1 MNKILELIKIGD
13 VAVSEQKV
21 VETTPI
27 SSPDDK
33 EESKPEKESTSTKKS
48 KSKKQSRGI
57 GRAELQKDEEDKEL
71 NSFKENIFV
80 VFVECETPGNVGFLA
95 RTMANFGLKN
105 LVLINPPTLTKEAY
119 YQATHGKY
127 IVENAK
133 IYKTLDEFYQSQRI
147 DFKVA
152 STGMA
157 GGSYNLSRIPIK
169 PEELG
174 KTLNISNKIA
184 ILFGRE
190 GNGLTNKE
198 IEESDICVSIPT
210 DPTYPIM
217 NISHAAA
224 IIFYELFKNKHDF
237 GVKGLEE
244 SSGLEKEYLLKDM
257 QDLINSLDI
266 PDHKKRTGMK
276 SFKNI
281 INRAFITG
289 REAHTLKGI
298 LRRLKNKIGEK

>member
-1 MNKILELIKIGD
+1 MIKIGD
-13 VAVSEQKV
+13 AAVSEEKV
-21 VETTPI
+21 VETTTMA
-27 SSPDDK
+27 SP
-33 EESKPEKESTSTKKS
+33 ESKKESKSEKKSTSTKKA
-48 KSKKQSRGI
+48 KSKTQSRGT
-57 GRAELQKDEEDKEL
+57 GRVKLLRQKEEEEISL
-71 NSFKENIFV
+71 FKENIYI
-80 VFVECETPGNVGFLA
+80 VFVECETPGNIGFLA

-105 LVLINPPTLTKEAY
+105 LVLINPPTLTNEAY

-127 IVENAK
+127 IVKNAK
-133 IYKTLDEFYQSQRI
+133 IYPTLDEFYQSQRI

-157 GGSYNLSRIPIK
+157 GGSYNLSRIPLK

-174 KTLNISNKIA
+174 KSMNVSNKIA

-198 IEESDICVSIPT
+198 IDDCDICVSIPT

-237 GVKGLEE
+237 GVEGLSE
-244 SSGLEKEYLLKDM
+244 SSDLEKEYLQKDM
-257 QDLINSLDI
+257 NALIDSLDI
-266 PDHKKRTGMK
+266 PEHKKKNGKKT
-276 SFKNI
+276 FNNI
-281 INRAFITG
+281 ISRAFITG

-298 LRRLKNKIGEK
+298 LRRLKNKIGEQ

>member
-1 MNKILELIKIGD
+1 MIKIGD
-13 VAVSEQKV
+13 VAVDEQKV
-21 VETTPI
+21 VETASM
-27 SSPDDK
+27 SSPEKK
-33 EESKPEKESTSTKKS
+33 EESNSEKESTSTKKS
-48 KSKKQSRGI
+48 KAKKQARGTA
-57 GRAELQKDEEDKEL
+57 RVKLVREKEEEGINL
-71 NSFKENIFV
+71 FKENIYV
-80 VFVECETPGNVGFLA
+80 VFVECETPGNIGFLA

-105 LVLINPPTLTKEAY
+105 LVLINPPTLTNEAY

-127 IVENAK
+127 IVESAK
-133 IYKTLDEFYQSQRI
+133 IYPTLDDFYQSQRI

-174 KTLNISNKIA
+174 KSINVSNKTA

-190 GNGLTNKE
+190 GDGLSNKE
-198 IEESDICVSIPT
+198 IGDCDICVSIPT

-237 GVKGLEE
+237 GVKGLDE
-244 SSGLEKEYLLKDM
+244 STDLEKEYLVKDM
-257 QDLINSLDI
+257 KELIDSLDI
-266 PDHKKRTGMK
+266 PDHKKRNGLKT
-276 SFKNI
+276 FNNI
-281 INRAFITG
+281 ISRAFITG
-289 REAHTLKGI
+289 REAHTFKGI
-298 LRRLKNKIGEK
+298 LRRLKIKLGEE

>member
-1 MNKILELIKIGD
+1 MELIKIGD
-13 VAVSEQKV
+13 AAVSEEKV
-21 VETTPI
+21 VETTTMN
-27 SSPDDK
+27 SPENK
-33 EESKPEKESTSTKKS
+33 EESKTEKKSTSTKKA
-48 KSKKQSRGI
+48 KSKTQSRGSAKAKLI
-57 GRAELQKDEEDKEL
+57 REKEEKEL
-71 NSFKENIFV
+71 NLFKENIYI

-105 LVLINPPTLTKEAY
+105 LILINPTKLTNEAY

-133 IYKTLDEFYQSQRI
+133 IYQSLDEFYQSQRI

-157 GGSYNLSRIPIK
+157 GGSYNLSRIPIR

-174 KTLNISNKIA
+174 KSMNVSNKIA

-190 GNGLTNKE
+190 GDGLTNKE
-198 IEESDICVSIPT
+198 ISDCDICVSIPT

-224 IIFYELFKNKHDF
+224 IIFYELFKNKHDYA
-237 GVKGLEE
+237 VEGLSE
-244 SSGLEKEYLLKDM
+244 SSNLEKDYLQKDM
-257 QDLINSLDI
+257 NDLIDSLDI
-266 PDHKKRTGMK
+266 PEHKKKNAKKT
-276 SFKNI
+276 FNNI
-281 INRAFITG
+281 ISTAFIT
-289 REAHTLKGI
+289 RPEAFTLKGM
-298 LRRLKNKIGEK
+298 LFMGF

>member
-1 MNKILELIKIGD
+1 MIKIGD
-13 VAVSEQKV
+13 AAVSEQKV
-21 VETTPI
+21 VETTSM
-27 SSPDDK
+27 SSPEKK
-33 EESKPEKESTSTKKS
+33 EESKSEEKSTSTKKAS
-48 KSKKQSRGI
+48 SKKQSRGT
-57 GRAELQKDEEDKEL
+57 GRVKLIREKEEQEISL
-71 NSFKENIFV
+71 FKENIYV
-80 VFVECETPGNVGFLA
+80 VFVECETPGNIGFLA

-105 LVLINPPTLTKEAY
+105 LVLINPPTLTNEAY

-133 IYKTLDEFYQSQRI
+133 IFPTLDEFYQSKRI

-174 KTLNISNKIA
+174 KSINVSNKTA

-198 IEESDICVSIPT
+198 IENCDICVSIPT

-244 SSGLEKEYLLKDM
+244 SSDLEKEYLIKDM
-257 QDLINSLDI
+257 EELIEYLDI
-266 PDHKKRTGMK
+266 PDHKKRNGLKT
-276 SFKNI
+276 FNNI
-281 INRAFITG
+281 VSRAFITG

-298 LRRLKNKIGEK
+298 LRRLKMKLGEQ

>member
-1 MNKILELIKIGD
+1 MIKIGD
-13 VAVSEQKV
+13 AAVSEEKI
-21 VETTPI
+21 VETTLN
-27 SSPDDK
+27 SPEIK
-33 EESKPEKESTSTKKS
+33 QEKKSTSKK
-48 KSKKQSRGI
+48 KSKKQSRGTKI
-57 GRAELQKDEEDKEL
+57 AKGPEDESKKEL
-71 NSFKENIFV
+71 SNFKNNIYI
-80 VFVECETPGNVGFLA
+80 VFVECETPGNIGFLA

-105 LVLINPPTLTKEAY
+105 LILINPPALTPEAF

-133 IYKTLDEFYQSQRI
+133 IYNSLDEFYQSLKI

-152 STGMA
+152 STGVA
-157 GGSYNLSRIPIK
+157 GGSYNLSRIPIR

-174 KTLNISNKIA
+174 KTINTNNKTA

-190 GNGLTNKE
+190 GNGLTNEE
-198 IEESDICVSIPT
+198 IEECDICVSIPT
-210 DPTYPIM
+210 DPTYPIL

-224 IIFYELFKNKHDF
+224 IIFYELFKNAHAYP
-237 GVKGLEE
+237 VEGLEE
-244 SSGLEKEYLLKDM
+244 STAIEKEHVLKDM
-257 QDLINSLDI
+257 YDLIDSLDI
-266 PDHKKRTGMK
+266 PEHKKKNGFK

-298 LRRLKNKIGEK
+298 LRRLKMKIGKQ

>member
-1 MNKILELIKIGD
+1 MIKIGD
-13 VAVSEQKV
+13 AAVSEEKV
-21 VETTPI
+21 VETTTMA
-27 SSPDDK
+27 SP
-33 EESKPEKESTSTKKS
+33 ESKKESKSEKKSTSTKKA
-48 KSKKQSRGI
+48 KSKTQSRGT
-57 GRAELQKDEEDKEL
+57 GRVKLLRQKEEEEISL
-71 NSFKENIFV
+71 FKENIYI
-80 VFVECETPGNVGFLA
+80 VFVECETPGNIGFLA

-105 LVLINPPTLTKEAY
+105 LVLINPPTLTNEAY

-133 IYKTLDEFYQSQRI
+133 IYPTLDEFYQSQRI

-157 GGSYNLSRIPIK
+157 GGSYNLSRIPLK

-174 KTLNISNKIA
+174 KSMNVSNKIA

-198 IEESDICVSIPT
+198 IDDCDICVSIPT

-237 GVKGLEE
+237 GVEGLSE
-244 SSGLEKEYLLKDM
+244 SSDLEKEYLQKDM
-257 QDLINSLDI
+257 NALIDSLDI
-266 PDHKKRTGMK
+266 PEHKKKNGKKT
-276 SFKNI
+276 FNNI
-281 INRAFITG
+281 ISRAFITG

-298 LRRLKNKIGEK
+298 LRRLKNKIGEQ

>member
-1 MNKILELIKIGD
+1 MIEIGD
-13 VAVSEQKV
+13 TAVSEQQV
-21 VETTPI
+21 VDTAAM
-27 SSPDDK
+27 SSPK
-33 EESKPEKESTSTKKS
+33 NEEKPEAEKKSTSTKKS
-48 KSKKQSRGI
+48 KPKTQSRGT
-57 GRAELQKDEEDKEL
+57 GRVKLTREQEENEV
-71 NSFKENIFV
+71 NHFKENIYI

-105 LVLINPPTLTKEAY
+105 LILINPPKLTNEAY

-133 IYKTLDEFYQSQRI
+133 IYGSLDEFYQSQRI

-157 GGSYNLSRIPIK
+157 GGSYNLSRIPVT
-169 PEELG
+169 PDELG
-174 KTLNISNKIA
+174 KRLNASNKIA

-237 GVKGLEE
+237 SVIGLEE
-244 SSGLEKEYLLKDM
+244 STALEKEYLLKDM
-257 QDLINSLDI
+257 HDLIESLDI
-266 PDHKKRTGMK
+266 PDHKKKNGLK
-276 SFKNI
+276 AFKNI
-281 INRAFITG
+281 INSAFITG

-298 LRRLKNKIGEK
+298 LRRLKVKIGEE

>member
-1 MNKILELIKIGD
+1 MIKISD
-13 VAVSEQKV
+13 TAVSEQKV
-21 VETTPI
+21 VDTSTI
-27 SSPDDK
+27 SSPENK
-33 EESKPEKESTSTKKS
+33 EESAAEKKSASTKKS
-48 KSKKQSRGI
+48 KDKTQSRGTARI
-57 GRAELQKDEEDKEL
+57 KLTREQEEKEVIQ
-71 NSFKENIFV
+71 FKENIYV
-80 VFVECETPGNVGFLA
+80 VFVECETPGNIGFLA

-105 LVLINPPTLTKEAY
+105 LILINPPKLTDEAY

-133 IYKTLDEFYQSQRI
+133 IYKTLDEFYQSQRM

-169 PEELG
+169 PDELG
-174 KTLNISNKIA
+174 KSLNVSNKIA

-190 GNGLTNKE
+190 GNGLTNNE
-198 IEESDICVSIPT
+198 IDDCDICVSIPT

-244 SSGLEKEYLLKDM
+244 SSGLEKEYLIKDM
-257 QDLINSLDI
+257 EELIGSLDI
-266 PDHKKRTGMK
+266 PEHKKKNGLKTFR
-276 SFKNI
+276 NI

-298 LRRLKNKIGEK
+298 LRRLKNKVNNEEN

>member
-1 MNKILELIKIGD
+1 MIKIGD
-13 VAVSEQKV
+13 TAVSEQKV
-21 VETTPI
+21 VETTTMTPEE
-27 SSPDDK
+27 PK
-33 EESKPEKESTSTKKS
+33 EESTSEKQSTSTKKS
-48 KSKKQSRGI
+48 KHKAQSRGTVRSKI
-57 GRAELQKDEEDKEL
+57 VKEQEDEEVSL
-71 NSFKENIFV
+71 FKENIYI
-80 VFVECETPGNVGFLA
+80 VFVECETPGNIGFLA

-105 LVLINPPTLTKEAY
+105 LVLINPPTLTNDAY

-133 IYKTLDEFYQSQRI
+133 IFPTLDEFYQSQRI

-157 GGSYNLSRIPIK
+157 GGSYNLSRIPLK

-174 KTLNISNKIA
+174 KSMNVSNKIA

-224 IIFYELFKNKHDF
+224 IIFYELFKNKHEF
-237 GVKGLEE
+237 GVEGLNE
-244 SSGLEKEYLLKDM
+244 STDLEKDYLLKDM
-257 QDLINSLDI
+257 SDLIDSLEI
-266 PDHKKRTGMK
+266 PDHKKRNGLKT
-276 SFKNI
+276 FNNI
-281 INRAFITG
+281 ISRAFITS
-289 REAHTLKGI
+289 REAHTFKGI

>member
-1 MNKILELIKIGD
+1 MIKIGD
-13 VAVSEQKV
+13 VAVSEEKV
-21 VETTPI
+21 VETTAI
-27 SSPDDK
+27 ASP
-33 EESKPEKESTSTKKS
+33 EEKSEEKNEKQSTSTKKA
-48 KSKKQSRGI
+48 KSKTQSRGT
-57 GRAELQKDEEDKEL
+57 GRVKLIRKKEDEAINLFKD
-71 NSFKENIFV
+71 NIYI
-80 VFVECETPGNVGFLA
+80 VFVECETPGNIGFLA

-105 LVLINPPTLTKEAY
+105 LVLINPPTLTNEAY

-157 GGSYNLSRIPIK
+157 GGSYNLSRIPLR
-169 PEELG
+169 PEQLG
-174 KTLNISNKIA
+174 ESMNVSNKIA

-190 GNGLTNKE
+190 GDGLTNKE
-198 IEESDICVSIPT
+198 IEDCDICVSIPT

-237 GVKGLEE
+237 GVEGVSQ
-244 SSGLEKEYLLKDM
+244 SSGLEKEYLIKDM
-257 QDLINSLDI
+257 NSLIDSLDI
-266 PDHKKRTGMK
+266 PEHKKKNGKKTFR
-276 SFKNI
+276 NI
-281 INRAFITG
+281 ISRAFITG
-289 REAHTLKGI
+289 RESHTLKGI
-298 LRRLKNKIGEK
+298 LRRLNNKIGEQ

>member
-1 MNKILELIKIGD
+1 MELIKIGD
-13 VAVSEQKV
+13 AAVSEEKV
-21 VETTPI
+21 VETTAMA
-27 SSPDDK
+27 SPEEK
-33 EESKPEKESTSTKKS
+33 EESNAEKKSTSTKKA
-48 KSKKQSRGI
+48 KSKPQSRGSARVKLI
-57 GRAELQKDEEDKEL
+57 REKEDAETSL
-71 NSFKENIFV
+71 FKENIYI
-80 VFVECETPGNVGFLA
+80 VFVECETPGNIGFLA

-105 LVLINPPTLTKEAY
+105 LVLINPPTLTNDAY

-152 STGMA
+152 STGTV

-174 KTLNISNKIA
+174 KSLNVSNKIA

-190 GNGLTNKE
+190 GDGLSNKE
-198 IEESDICVSIPT
+198 MGDCDICVSIPT

-224 IIFYELFKNKHDF
+224 IIFYELFKNKHEF
-237 GVKGLEE
+237 GVEGLNE
-244 SSGLEKEYLLKDM
+244 STELEKDYLLKDM
-257 QDLINSLDI
+257 KEMIDYLDI
-266 PDHKKRTGMK
+266 PDHKKRNGLKT
-276 SFKNI
+276 FNNI
-281 INRAFITG
+281 ISRAFITS
-289 REAHTLKGI
+289 REAHTFKGI
-298 LRRLKNKIGEK
+298 LRRLKNKMGEQ

>member
-1 MNKILELIKIGD
+1 MIEIGD
-13 VAVSEQKV
+13 AAVDEQKV
-21 VETTPI
+21 VETQPI
-27 SSPDDK
+27 SSAEKK
-33 EESKPEKESTSTKKS
+33 EESTPEKKSTSTKKS
-48 KSKKQSRGI
+48 KSKVQSRGTV
-57 GRAELQKDEEDKEL
+57 REQLTKEQEEKETKMFKD
-71 NSFKENIFV
+71 NIYI
-80 VFVECETPGNVGFLA
+80 VFVECETPGNIGFLA

-105 LVLINPPTLTKEAY
+105 LVLINPPTLTNEAY

-157 GGSYNLSRIPIK
+157 GGSYNLSRIPLR

-174 KTLNISNKIA
+174 KAMNVSNKIA

-198 IEESDICVSIPT
+198 IDDCDICVSIPT

-224 IIFYELFKNKHDF
+224 IIFYELFKNKHEF
-237 GVKGLEE
+237 RVEGLSE
-244 SSGLEKEYLLKDM
+244 SSPLEKEYLVKDM
-257 QDLINSLDI
+257 AELIDSLDI
-266 PDHKKRTGMK
+266 PDHKKRNGLKT
-276 SFKNI
+276 FNNI
-281 INRAFITG
+281 ISRAFITG
-289 REAHTLKGI
+289 REAHTFKGI
-298 LRRLKNKIGEK
+298 LRRLKNKLGEQ

>member
-1 MNKILELIKIGD
+1 MINIGD
-13 VAVSEQKV
+13 TAVSEQKV
-21 VETTPI
+21 VETNAI
-27 SSPDDK
+27 SSPEKK
-33 EESKPEKESTSTKKS
+33 EESEAEKKSTSTKKS
-48 KSKKQSRGI
+48 KGRSQSRGTA
-57 GRAELQKDEEDKEL
+57 RAKLTRENEEKEV
-71 NSFKENIFV
+71 SFFKENIYI

-105 LVLINPPTLTKEAY
+105 LVLINPPKLTNEAY

-133 IYKTLDEFYQSQRI
+133 IYKTLDEFYQSKRI

-174 KTLNISNKIA
+174 KSLNVSNKIA

-190 GNGLTNKE
+190 GDGLSNKE
-198 IEESDICVSIPT
+198 IDDCDICVSIPT

-224 IIFYELFKNKHDF
+224 IIFYELFKNKHEY
-237 GVKGLEE
+237 GVEGLNE
-244 SSGLEKEYLLKDM
+244 STPLEKDYLLNDM
-257 QDLINSLDI
+257 KEIIDFLNI
-266 PDHKKRTGMK
+266 PEHKKKNGLKT
-276 SFKNI
+276 FNNI
-281 INRAFITG
+281 ISRAFITG
-289 REAHTLKGI
+289 REAHTFKGI
-298 LRRLKNKIGEK
+298 LRRVKNKLGEQ

>member
-1 MNKILELIKIGD
+1 MINIGD
-13 VAVSEQKV
+13 AAVSEEKV
-21 VETTPI
+21 VNTTPLA
-27 SSPDDK
+27 STENQED
-33 EESKPEKESTSTKKS
+33 SKAEKKSTSTKKS
-48 KSKKQSRGI
+48 KSKTQSRGS
-57 GRAELQKDEEDKEL
+57 GRAKLTKTLEEKEV
-71 NSFKENIFV
+71 NHFKENIYI
-80 VFVECETPGNVGFLA
+80 VFVECETPGNIGFLA

-105 LVLINPPTLTKEAY
+105 LILINPPKLTNEAY

-133 IYKTLDEFYQSQRI
+133 IYNTLDEFYQSQRI

-157 GGSYNLSRIPIK
+157 GGSYNLSRIPLR

-174 KTLNISNKIA
+174 KSLNASNKIA

-198 IEESDICVSIPT
+198 IEDSDICVSIPT

-224 IIFYELFKNKHDF
+224 IIFYELFKNKHDY
-237 GVKGLEE
+237 GVEGLKE
-244 SSGLEKEYLLKDM
+244 STGLEKEYLLKDM
-257 QDLINSLDI
+257 NDLINSLDI
-266 PDHKKRTGMK
+266 PDHKKKNGLK
-276 SFKNI
+276 AFKNI

-298 LRRLKNKIGEK
+298 LRRLKIKLGEE